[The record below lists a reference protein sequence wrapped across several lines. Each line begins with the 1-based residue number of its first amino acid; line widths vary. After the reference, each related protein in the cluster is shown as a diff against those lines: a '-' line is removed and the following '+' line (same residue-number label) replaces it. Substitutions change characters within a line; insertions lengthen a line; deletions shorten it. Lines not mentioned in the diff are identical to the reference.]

1 MDESEFPHDASW
13 RLAMSSVGFL
23 VSQPQTSEQAAFVP
37 AGSGVICRLSNGVI
51 VVATAA
57 HVAKYVMQHT
67 WAALYGIPAPP
78 ANRRPVEFHTGLA
91 DLIEFGGES
100 NGAQGPDIAILK
112 PPPDVAAKIESSRIV
127 YDLSKRQE
135 NPLRKSTM
143 EMALVGLP
151 STAFSKLV
159 DITET
164 TRRDEHTL
172 MVAVGSRTNSVV
184 DKDGFDRFEFR
195 ATHQDGKRPPTY
207 QGVSGGGVWLFDGDD
222 PKQLPWL
229 AGIAYHQS
237 DMDDEGNRI
246 VYCAGARALYEKA
259 FSAAHER
266 WTK

>member
-1 MDESEFPHDASW
+1 MYESEFPYDASW

-23 VSQPQTSEQAAFVP
+23 VSQPQTADQAALVP

-51 VVATAA
+51 VVVTAA
-57 HVAKYVMQHT
+57 HVARFVMQHT
-67 WAALYGIPAPP
+67 WAGLYGIPAPP
-78 ANRRPVEFHTGLA
+78 ANRRAVEFHTGLA
-91 DLIEFGGES
+91 DSIEFGGES
-100 NGAQGPDIAILK
+100 NGPQGPDIAILK
-112 PPPDVAAKIESSRIV
+112 PPPDAAAKIASSRVV

-135 NPLRKSTM
+135 NPLTKSTM

-159 DITET
+159 EITGT
-164 TRRDEHTL
+164 TKLDEHTL
-172 MVAVGSRTNSVV
+172 MVAVGSRSNSIV
-184 DKDGFDRFEFR
+184 DEDGFDRFEFR

-237 DMDDEGNRI
+237 DMDDEGNRVI
-246 VYCAGARALYEKA
+246 YCAGAHALYSKA
-259 FSAAHER
+259 FAAADER
-266 WTK
+266 WGK